1 MCLILK
7 FGAKDMQNLF
17 DDFLCALNFYYY
29 LKNYGYSLKH
39 ICRIMGH
46 IFSGICGVMGQN
58 FEPKWHV
65 PVED

>member
-17 DDFLCALNFYYY
+17 DDFLCALNFNFD
-29 LKNYGYSLKH
+29 LRNYGYSFH
-39 ICRIMGH
+39 HVC
-46 IFSGICGVMGQN
+46 GIMGQN